1 MMSSFNKNRCH
12 KLLSAFISGSLGFA
26 PVSYCQLQNAI
37 TLYDKV
43 RSQLK
48 KGPDWGLYPTAE
60 NCLLR
65 EILQDVV
72 VVHKI
77 FSEKK
82 KKRFNSGASL
92 PLFWVSLLPQM
103 VKNLPTMQETWGWS
117 LDQEDLLKNGMAT
130 HSSTLAWRIPWTEE
144 PGRL

>member
-48 KGPDWGLYPTAE
+48 KGPNWGLYPTAE

-82 KKRFNSGASL
+82 KKKIQFRSIFAFVLGFPVASDGKEPAPSMGFTRQEYWSGL
-92 PLFWVSLLPQM
+92 PSPSQIV
-103 VKNLPTMQETWGWS
+103 
-117 LDQEDLLKNGMAT
+117 
-130 HSSTLAWRIPWTEE
+130 
-144 PGRL
+144 

>member
-26 PVSYCQLQNAI
+26 PVSYCQLQSAI

-82 KKRFNSGASL
+82 KKKIQFRSIFAFVLGFPVASDGKEPAYNAGDLRLIPGSGRSPKEWNGY
-92 PLFWVSLLPQM
+92 PL
-103 VKNLPTMQETWGWS
+103 
-117 LDQEDLLKNGMAT
+117 
-130 HSSTLAWRIPWTEE
+130 
-144 PGRL
+144 